1 MANIKSQIKRN
12 KTNEKARLRNK
23 AVRSELKTRVKAAE
37 TAAATGSEDLAAAT
51 KAAISKIDRAA
62 TKRVIH
68 PNAAAR
74 KKSRL
79 IKRLAVLEA
88 QEPVAAKK

>member
-23 AVRSELKTRVKAAE
+23 AVRSNLKTRIKNAE
-37 TAAATGSEDLAAAT
+37 TAAAAGSEDSEITLRT
-51 KAAISKIDRAA
+51 AISTIDRAV
-62 TKRVIH
+62 TKGVLH
-68 PNAAAR
+68 KNAGAR

-79 IKRLAVLEA
+79 VKRLAALETA
-88 QEPVAAKK
+88 EA

>member
-23 AVRSELKTRVKAAE
+23 AVRSELRTRVKAAE
-37 TAAATGSEDLAAAT
+37 VAAASGEGAEDAT
-51 KAAISKIDRAA
+51 RTAISRIDRAV
-62 TKRVIH
+62 TKGVIH
-68 PNAAAR
+68 KNAGAR

-79 IKRLAVLEA
+79 LKRLGALQSA
-88 QEPVAAKK
+88 DS